1 MNKLAGLL
9 LVALT
14 AAACGGRAPEPA
26 ADQYETAT
34 VERRPLVLVV
44 EAAGA
49 IEPIRT
55 SPENSPRRLGAI
67 TTRSARRLS
76 TAGHPC
82 GAFSRRSASTV
93 ALTTLCGL
101 AEPRL
106 LVRMSLYPADSR
118 MARTKKRPLASGQIP
133 ANEALRLGLLLSLLG
148 VGLAVAMDALYG
160 LIIFAGLF
168 FDVVIYSMWL
178 KRRTAWGIIWGGIS
192 GGMPIL
198 AGRAL
203 GFDGFDWVGITLS
216 LGVLFWIPTHIMT
229 FSMKYYEDYK
239 AAGVPTFP
247 STYGFQATRI
257 AIAISS
263 IFAAL
268 SMGLAAW
275 GIGMTIGYLR
285 ILIVL
290 SMGLLTLAAISV
302 FRPTERVN
310 FGLFKYA
317 SVYML
322 SSMLLMMV

>member
-1 MNKLAGLL
+1 MSVITTKLRSYWPLIKSLQTGLLVTTGVAGYMSARCPVFNLWTVAGLL
-9 LVALT
+9 LSLF
-14 AAACGGRAPEPA
+14 
-26 ADQYETAT
+26 
-34 VERRPLVLVV
+34 
-44 EAAGA
+44 
-49 IEPIRT
+49 
-55 SPENSPRRLGAI
+55 
-67 TTRSARRLS
+67 LS
-76 TAGHPC
+76 ISG
-82 GAFSRRSASTV
+82 STILNMWWDRDID
-93 ALTTLCGL
+93 AKMG
-101 AEPRL
+101 
-106 LVRMSLYPADSR
+106 
-118 MARTKKRPLASGQIP
+118 RTKKRPLASGQVP
-133 ANEALRLGLLLSLLG
+133 ANEAMRAGLLLSLLG
-148 VGLAVAMDALYG
+148 VGLATAMDALYG
-160 LIIFAGLF
+160 VVIFAGLF
-168 FDVVIYSMWL
+168 FDVAIYSMWL

-203 GFDGFDWVGITLS
+203 GYNGLDWIGITLS
-216 LGVLFWIPTHIMT
+216 LGILFWIPTHIMT
-229 FSMKYYEDYK
+229 FSMKYHEDYK

-247 STYGFQATRI
+247 STYGFHATRV

-275 GIGMTIGYLR
+275 GIGMTLGYLR

-322 SSMLLMMV
+322 SSMFLMMV